1 MESVYKVRLRRNCG
15 LSYKEAMVVASFNFV
30 HRGKGLAERIGC
42 TDRGLM
48 MIRDRGRKKTR
59 SSGYETDSALYQW
72 IASNTNVITYDPSED
87 LVFGS
92 ISAHASMVYGPIP
105 DC

>member
-15 LSYKEAMVVASFNFV
+15 LSYKETMVVASFNFV

-59 SSGYETDSALYQW
+59 SSGYETDPALYQW

-87 LVFGS
+87 PVFGS
-92 ISAHASMVYGPIP
+92 ISAHAPMAYGPIP